1 MTAWAGF
8 FSPLSANI
16 YFPALNIL
24 ASSLH
29 VSSSDINASK
39 SCRLVAEIDPSTL
52 LIISIVDAHLV
63 HDLSSVCTNVLW

>member
-24 ASSLH
+24 ASSLD
-29 VSSSDINASK
+29 VSSSDINVSRK
-39 SCRLVAEIDPSTL
+39 SQGSWLYFPICRIDNF
-52 LIISIVDAHLV
+52 ISS
-63 HDLSSVCTNVLW
+63 LSPLT